1 MSVAEGMHPPLTPP
15 SSCKK
20 GRHGKNASVDLDA
33 DFYDC
38 IDRSDDSFLREFEES
53 LGFIRQ
59 SAGADKKGDEEFR
72 QVEARADGKYQLS
85 GDGTKAPQDSSGA
98 LARVSEG
105 SEALGGSVSGAKTG
119 EMPVLQMQNSS
130 ISSDSGTDRSK
141 SMEEPAGA
149 GGKQSRASKDQQRTM
164 ACMDV
169 TSEEIQ
175 SVRSQLDPLEPGQDA
190 PDDSMICR
198 FIRATGKNLP
208 QSIQR
213 LNVTLKWR
221 AKVEPEDVVCMACA
235 AKAKSHYMHLCGY
248 DSFNR
253 PVIYS
258 CLANATNKVYLDNY
272 HHMIQTFEM
281 AIKCM
286 PPGVEQWVWVCDFH
300 GFGMADINPKLAKA
314 FLEISAEHYPERLG
328 LFIVAGAPALFGV
341 LWKAISSFV
350 DPKTH
355 QKIRF
360 LPCDFAET
368 KSKMR
373 KEMQQHFSDGLTKW
387 VEAEMMQNREKG
399 QAAKK
404 TYDLTSMYKLAR
416 EGKLQPE
423 GKHDLRGHES
433 LLSALAANPSLME
446 PQGTAEQYL

>member
-1 MSVAEGMHPPLTPP
+1 MPPADVYSPITPP

-20 GRHGKNASVDLDA
+20 GRHGKQASIDLDA

-53 LGFIRQ
+53 LGVIRQ
-59 SAGADKKGDEEFR
+59 SSGADKGEGDEEIK
-72 QVEARADGKYQLS
+72 QVESRADGRGQLL
-85 GDGTKAPQDSSGA
+85 GDGTKSGA

-105 SEALGGSVSGAKTG
+105 SEALGGSQSGAKSG
-119 EMPVLQMQNSS
+119 EMSTLQVTGS
-130 ISSDSGTDRSK
+130 ISTESESGNERSLK
-141 SMEEPAGA
+141 PADEPAEA
-149 GGKQSRASKDQQRTM
+149 GGTQQKKTSKELQRAT

-169 TSEEIQ
+169 TTEEIQ
-175 SVRSQLDPLEPGQDA
+175 KVRAQLDPLEPGQEA

-208 QSIQR
+208 QSVQR

-221 AKVEPEDVVCMACA
+221 AKVEPESVVCMACA

-360 LPCDFAET
+360 LPCDFTEK

-373 KEMQQHFSDGLTKW
+373 KEMLQHFSDSLTNW
-387 VEAEMMQNREKG
+387 VETEMLQNREKG

-404 TYDLTSMYKLAR
+404 TYDMTSMYKLAQD
-416 EGKLQPE
+416 GKLQPE

-433 LLSALAANPSLME
+433 LLSALAANPALME